1 MPKRWAAFE
10 DGDMAGGTAAAASDA
25 ATALR
30 ISMEL
35 EEDGDGE
42 SAVRCVEYAIS
53 EAHKAATGEPQLQL
67 ALDAAIE
74 AGSDDPPALLIASVG
89 LALLGRL
96 RMQGSS
102 TPGGGDADDLDG
114 ARAALE
120 ESRRIW
126 PGNAAACCKLADLE
140 LHHGSHERAVLLY
153 EAVSALPPCTS
164 SSRGRQE
171 AAWYLEY
178 VVKAR
183 AQAVG
188 VASYM
193 LALLLHLTGRCA
205 EAVPHLQRLGV
216 RLRLS
221 PQVWA
226 AIAQRPTAR
235 MAPPRLLARPAAPEA
250 SRCPASVARYS
261 NVVPPRLLSHL
272 KSAFAPHSPFWR
284 ETGYASRG
292 YFSFWESYQP
302 SEAPRDAIDALARRL
317 LPLTGCAD
325 RVVGFEWCACMHADC
340 PTPLACM
347 LIARH
352 RLHAGGSTRRLRRA
366 PWATS
371 MAIRCTLTRRRVC
384 CIRAGCYITL
394 ASRQSSTSR
403 AQRSQARQWCLHAC

>member
-1 MPKRWAAFE
+1 MPKRSLAASK
-10 DGDMAGGTAAAASDA
+10 DGDRAGGTAAAASDA

-35 EEDGDGE
+35 EEDGDSE

-53 EAHKAATGEPQLQL
+53 EARKAATGEPEL

-102 TPGGGDADDLDG
+102 TPGDADADDLDA

-153 EAVSALPPCTS
+153 DEVSALPPCTS

-235 MAPPRLLARPAAPEA
+235 MAPTQLLAWPAAPEA
-250 SRCPASVARYS
+250 SRRPASVARYS

-272 KSAFAPHSPFWR
+272 KAAFAPHSPFWR

-325 RVVGFEWCACMHADC
+325 RVVGFEWCACMHAAC

-352 RLHAGGSTRRLRRA
+352 RLHA
-366 PWATS
+366 
-371 MAIRCTLTRRRVC
+371 C
-384 CIRAGCYITL
+384 
-394 ASRQSSTSR
+394 
-403 AQRSQARQWCLHAC
+403 

>member
-53 EAHKAATGEPQLQL
+53 EAHKAATGEPELQL

-366 PWATS
+366 
-371 MAIRCTLTRRRVC
+371 
-384 CIRAGCYITL
+384 
-394 ASRQSSTSR
+394 
-403 AQRSQARQWCLHAC
+403 